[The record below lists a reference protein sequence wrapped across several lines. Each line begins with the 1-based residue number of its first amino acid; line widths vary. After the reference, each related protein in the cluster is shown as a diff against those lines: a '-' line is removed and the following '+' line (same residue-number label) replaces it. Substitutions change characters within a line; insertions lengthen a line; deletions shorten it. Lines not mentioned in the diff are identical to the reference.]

1 MIWYC
6 VAQTKRLILT
16 VGHTRWG
23 RGLPDLLH
31 PRLPGYSPVHLFGFQ
46 FIIRSH
52 LKVASLFVAKDL
64 NLKLYSL
71 FTIFKLLSHPYLKHF
86 SFRSVCHTVDWAT
99 NTVDWATNTVVHWS
113 HTLYDCGES
122 RWESHRDCSLGAKKN
137 LIFGDL
143 LGRQVS
149 D

>member
-1 MIWYC
+1 MHLFVALCMILYC
-6 VAQTKRLILT
+6 VAQRLILT

-31 PRLPGYSPVHLFGFQ
+31 PHLPGYSPVDLFGFQ
-46 FIIRSH
+46 LIIRSH

-64 NLKLYSL
+64 NLELYSL

-86 SFRSVCHTVDWAT
+86 SFLRLRHCTVDWAT
-99 NTVDWATNTVVHWS
+99 NTAVQWS

-122 RWESHRDCSLGAKKN
+122 RWESHRDCSLGAKKD